1 MGGTNTKQDITLKEL
16 ILNLKN
22 WILYL
27 ISKWYILIL
36 AVVLGSALGILYT
49 KLKKPIYTATT
60 SFVLEGAEP
69 SNGLGQYAGIAS
81 MMGVDLGG
89 GNGGIFQGDNLIELY
104 KSRTMIE
111 AALLKPSQSDS
122 SKVLLDHY
130 FEMEQLKD
138 QWKKKRPELL
148 SVNFALKHQNSNS
161 LQRQR
166 DSVISRVV
174 DDINSKK
181 LAVGKPDKKLSIIK
195 IDVSGTNEIFAKEF
209 NEALVAEVN
218 EFYVKTKTKKSL
230 DNISIL
236 QHKTD
241 SVRAAMNGA
250 ISSAAV
256 AIDNTPNLNPT
267 KQILRLVP
275 SQRSQFSAETNKTI
289 LAQLLQNLELSKL
302 SLMKEAP
309 LIQIIDNPVYPVKEN
324 KIGVIKGAVI
334 GAFLLSFITIVIL
347 TVINTVRVSMK
358 D

>member
-1 MGGTNTKQDITLKEL
+1 MTKTGNKHDITLKEL
-16 ILNLKN
+16 ILNMKN
-22 WILYL
+22 WIRYL

-36 AVVLGSALGILYT
+36 AVVLGAVAGILYA
-49 KLKKPIYTATT
+49 KIKKPVYTATT

-69 SNGLGQYAGIAS
+69 GNGLGQYAGIAS

-111 AALLKPSQSDS
+111 AALLNPSQSDS
-122 SKVLLDHY
+122 TKVLLDHY
-130 FEMEQLKD
+130 FQMEQLKD
-138 QWKKKRPELL
+138 EWKKKHPELL
-148 SVNFALKHQNSNS
+148 SVNFALKQQNSKI
-161 LQRQR
+161 LQRRR
-166 DSVISRVV
+166 DSVISKVV
-174 DDINSKK
+174 DDINTKK
-181 LAVGKPDKKLSIIK
+181 LVVGKPDKKLSIIK

-267 KQILRLVP
+267 KQVLRLVP

-302 SLMKEAP
+302 ALMKEAP

-324 KIGVIKGAVI
+324 KTGVIKGAII
-334 GAFLLSFITIVIL
+334 GAFLFCFMTIIVL
-347 TVINTVRVSMK
+347 TVMNTIRITLK